1 MKIIKHENMATFDNV
16 QKPHTSLEILDFHK
30 HGTDRG
36 LVSVGNDFLSKHNES
51 YSAFEKFSD
60 FV

>member
-1 MKIIKHENMATFDNV
+1 MATFDNV

-30 HGTDRG
+30 HGTDWG